1 MFPGFDALGAIYKAR
16 ASVLVLVSGFMPLML
31 RIMATSV
38 RLGLG

>member
-16 ASVLVLVSGFMPLML
+16 ASVLVLVFMPLML
-31 RIMATSV
+31 RVMATSV